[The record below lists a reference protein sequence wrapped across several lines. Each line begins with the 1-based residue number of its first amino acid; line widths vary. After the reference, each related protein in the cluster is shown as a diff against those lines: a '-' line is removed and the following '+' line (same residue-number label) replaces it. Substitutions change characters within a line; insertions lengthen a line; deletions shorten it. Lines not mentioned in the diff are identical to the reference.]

1 MENSSELQNMQLL
14 AMPNY
19 FLQISQNDVTKHWP
33 TSVTV
38 IWTEKGT
45 MRFLRNFKGPLFKN
59 THNTGIAQ
67 AAKKSSYIVTK
78 VVKSRLKECF
88 G

>member
-19 FLQISQNDVTKHWP
+19 SLQISQNDVTKHWS

-45 MRFLRNFKGPLFKN
+45 MRFL
-59 THNTGIAQ
+59 
-67 AAKKSSYIVTK
+67 AKI
-78 VVKSRLKECF
+78 
-88 G
+88 